1 MKKTYIVRLTDEER
15 DTCLAIV
22 KKLKGT
28 SQKVRR
34 ANILLKTDVDGP
46 NWKDQQ
52 IADAF
57 LCSRQ
62 SVENVRKKLVTDR
75 GVRHC
80 LERKKTRNTATEEII
95 GRKTGSP
102 SHCVAFIRSARRP
115 KRLDVTITRRKSR
128 RTGNRSS
135 CQPNHDPA
143 NTKKNKIKGRK
154 NVLFREVRRAA

>member
-57 LCSRQ
+57 LCSSQ
-62 SVENVRKKLVTDR
+62 SVENVRKKLVTEGFDIALNGKKR
-75 GVRHC
+75 
-80 LERKKTRNTATEEII
+80 ETPPRKKLLDGKQEAQVIALRLSDPPEGRNAWTLRLLAEKVVELEIVPAVSRTTI
-95 GRKTGSP
+95 QQTLKKT
-102 SHCVAFIRSARRP
+102 
-115 KRLDVTITRRKSR
+115 K
-128 RTGNRSS
+128 
-135 CQPNHDPA
+135 
-143 NTKKNKIKGRK
+143 
-154 NVLFREVRRAA
+154 